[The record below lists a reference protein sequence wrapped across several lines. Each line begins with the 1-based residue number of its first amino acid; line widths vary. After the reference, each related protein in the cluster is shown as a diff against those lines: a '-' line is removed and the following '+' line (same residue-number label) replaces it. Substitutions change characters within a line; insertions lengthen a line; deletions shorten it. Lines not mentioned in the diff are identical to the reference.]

1 MRERLI
7 VEMDK
12 KIQRIIKEWKK
23 ECGISRVVQWK
34 LGRDGNLQ
42 IYTSQPGFM
51 IGREGKTYYKYKEIL
66 EKELGNDFKT
76 VTFEETSWW
85 WA

>member
-1 MRERLI
+1 
-7 VEMDK
+7 MDR

-23 ECGISRVVQWK
+23 ECRISRVIQWR
-34 LGRDGNLQ
+34 LDRNGILQ
-42 IYTSQPGFM
+42 IYTSQPGIM

-76 VTFEETSWW
+76 VTFVETSWL